1 MSLASLRGIWVPL
14 VTPFTG
20 GAVDHDGLARLAA
33 SLAADGIA
41 GFVVCGSTGEAATL
55 TDTEQQAVLDT
66 VLRAAGGLPVLMG
79 LSGVAT
85 STMRERLLRLSERPL
100 AGSRNVPLTHW
111 LNAPIAGPHQI
122 W

>member
-1 MSLASLRGIWVPL
+1 MSLASLRGIW
-14 VTPFTG
+14 
-20 GAVDHDGLARLAA
+20 
-33 SLAADGIA
+33 GIA

-85 STMRERLLRLSERPL
+85 STLRERLLRLAERPVAGFL
-100 AGSRNVPLTHW
+100 VSPPYYIFIPRVSWTCSTASTKAGSTRHG
-111 LNAPIAGPHQI
+111 ASGSSSGR
-122 W
+122 